1 MNTEIKKR
9 VLLVEDDPNLGMLL
23 QEYLKHKNFDVELKR
38 DGVEGLF
45 AFRKNK
51 YDILLLD
58 VMMPKKDGFTVAEEI
73 RKEDK
78 EIPIIFLTAK
88 SLKEDKIKGLTIG
101 ADDYIT
107 KPFSMEILELKM
119 HAILRRTEK
128 HEVQVALD
136 EYRAGD
142 CVLDYKNHKLSV
154 KGNEIKLTTKEN
166 ELLRL
171 FFEKKNQ
178 ILEREL
184 ALKHVWQDDSYFT
197 ARSMDVFISKIRKYI
212 KEDEHLQILNIHG
225 QGYKLV
231 ENEMVSS

>member
-1 MNTEIKKR
+1 MQAEKARI
-9 VLLVEDDPNLGMLL
+9 LLVEDDRSLASVIRD
-23 QEYLKHKNFDVELKR
+23 YLSISGYQVTLCDDGQAAINTFKKSKFDLC
-38 DGVEGLF
+38 
-45 AFRKNK
+45 
-51 YDILLLD
+51 ILD

-73 RKEDK
+73 RKDDK
-78 EIPIIFLTAK
+78 EVPIIFLTAK
-88 SLKEDKIKGLTIG
+88 SLKEDKIKGLTLG

-119 HAILRRTEK
+119 NAILRRTEK
-128 HEVQVALD
+128 HEVQAALD
-136 EYRAGD
+136 EYKAGD
-142 CVLDYKNHKLSV
+142 CVLDYKNHKLKV
-154 KGNEIKLTTKEN
+154 KDSEIKLTTKEN

-197 ARSMDVFISKIRKYI
+197 ARSMDVFISKIRKYL
-212 KEDEHLQILNIHG
+212 KEDERLQILNIHG

-231 ENEMVSS
+231 ENEMA

>member
-1 MNTEIKKR
+1 MNTVFKKK

-23 QEYLKHKNFDVELKR
+23 QEYLKHKNFEVELKR

-45 AFRKNK
+45 AFRKNT
-51 YDILLLD
+51 YDIILLD
-58 VMMPKKDGFTVAEEI
+58 VMMPKKDGFSVAEDI
-73 RKEDK
+73 RKDDK
-78 EIPIIFLTAK
+78 EVPIIFLTAK

-119 HAILRRTEK
+119 NAILRRTEK
-128 HEVQVALD
+128 HEVLTALD
-136 EYRAGD
+136 EYKAGD
-142 CVLDYKNHKLSV
+142 CVLDYKNHKLNV

-178 ILEREL
+178 ILEREV

-197 ARSMDVFISKIRKYI
+197 ARSMDVFISKIRKYL
-212 KEDEHLQILNIHG
+212 KEDERLQILNIHG

-231 ENEMVSS
+231 ENQMA

>member
-1 MNTEIKKR
+1 MEKSIKI
-9 VLLVEDDPNLGMLL
+9 LLAEDDPNLGFVIKDNLSDKGY
-23 QEYLKHKNFDVELKR
+23 QVTHCIN
-38 DGVEGLF
+38 GLD
-45 AFRKNK
+45 AERAIYKEK
-51 YDILLLD
+51 YDLYLFD

-78 EIPIIFLTAK
+78 DIPIIFLTAK
-88 SLKEDKIKGLTIG
+88 SLKEDKIKGLTLG

-119 HAILRRTEK
+119 NAILRRTEK
-128 HEVQVALD
+128 HEVQTALD
-136 EYRAGD
+136 EYTAGD
-142 CVLDYKNHKLSV
+142 CVLDYKNHKLTV
-154 KGNEIKLTTKEN
+154 KGTEIKLTTKEN

-197 ARSMDVFISKIRKYI
+197 ARSMDVFISKIRKYL
-212 KEDEHLQILNIHG
+212 KDDERLQILNIHG

-231 ENEMVSS
+231 ENQMA

>member
-1 MNTEIKKR
+1 MNQAIKKK
-9 VLLVEDDPNLGMLL
+9 VLLVEDDTNLGALL
-23 QEYLKHKNFDVELKR
+23 QEYLKHKNFDVDLKR

-45 AFRKNK
+45 AYHKNK
-51 YDILLLD
+51 YDIILLD
-58 VMMPKKDGFTVAEEI
+58 VMMPKKDGFSVAEDI

-78 EIPIIFLTAK
+78 DIPIIFLTAK

-119 HAILRRTEK
+119 NAILRRTEK
-128 HEVQVALD
+128 HEVITALD
-136 EYRAGD
+136 EYTAGD
-142 CVLDYKNHKLSV
+142 SKLDYKNQRIYV
-154 KGNEIKLTTKEN
+154 KGTEIKLTTKEN

-178 ILEREL
+178 VLEREL

-197 ARSMDVFISKIRKYI
+197 ARSMDVFISKIRKYL
-212 KEDEHLQILNIHG
+212 KEDHSLQILNIHG

-231 ENEMVSS
+231 ENIEE

>member
-1 MNTEIKKR
+1 MNTTIKKK

-23 QEYLKHKNFDVELKR
+23 QEYLKHKDFDVDLKR

-45 AFRKNK
+45 AFRKGS
-51 YDILLLD
+51 YDIVLLD
-58 VMMPKKDGFTVAEEI
+58 VMMPKKDGFSVAEDI
-73 RKEDK
+73 RKDDK
-78 EIPIIFLTAK
+78 DIPIIFLTAK

-119 HAILRRTEK
+119 NAILRRTEK
-128 HEVQVALD
+128 HEVQTAQD
-136 EYRAGD
+136 EYTAGD
-142 CVLDYKNHKLSV
+142 CVLDYKNHKLKV
-154 KGNEIKLTTKEN
+154 KGSEIKLTTKEN

-197 ARSMDVFISKIRKYI
+197 ARSMDVFISRLRKYLSGDPKI
-212 KEDEHLQILNIHG
+212 KLDNIHG
-225 QGYKLV
+225 VGFKLV
-231 ENEMVSS
+231 IEN

>member
-1 MNTEIKKR
+1 MNTPIKKK

-23 QEYLKHKNFDVELKR
+23 QEYLRHKDFEVELKR

-45 AFRKNK
+45 AFRKNS
-51 YDILLLD
+51 YDIVLLD
-58 VMMPKKDGFTVAEEI
+58 VMMPKKDGFSVAEDI
-73 RKEDK
+73 RKDDK
-78 EIPIIFLTAK
+78 DIPIIFLTAK
-88 SLKEDKIKGLTIG
+88 SLKEDKIKGLTLG

-119 HAILRRTEK
+119 NAILRRTEK
-128 HEVQVALD
+128 HEVLEALD
-136 EYRAGD
+136 EYIAGD
-142 CVLDYKNHKLSV
+142 CKLDYKNHKMYV

-178 ILEREL
+178 VLEREL

-212 KEDEHLQILNIHG
+212 KDDERLQILNIHG

-231 ENEMVSS
+231 ENQPA

>member
-1 MNTEIKKR
+1 MNTVIKKK

-23 QEYLKHKNFDVELKR
+23 QEYLKHKNFEVELKR

-45 AFRKNK
+45 AFRKNS
-51 YDILLLD
+51 YDIILLD

-73 RKEDK
+73 RKDDK
-78 EIPIIFLTAK
+78 EVPIIFLTAK
-88 SLKEDKIKGLTIG
+88 SLKEDKIRGLTLG

-119 HAILRRTEK
+119 NAILRRTEK

-136 EYRAGD
+136 EYKAGD
-142 CVLDYKNHKLSV
+142 CVLDYKNHKLKV
-154 KGNEIKLTTKEN
+154 KGTEIKLTTKEN

-197 ARSMDVFISKIRKYI
+197 ARSMDVFISKIRKYL
-212 KEDEHLQILNIHG
+212 KDDERLQILNIHG

-231 ENEMVSS
+231 ENEMAS